1 MEKFGE
7 SPTSE
12 TKKALAAAL
21 IHGFPSLKDESD
33 TSSGFGYWFTPGRN
47 HRPATGFLEERLRN
61 VRKRMRKP
69 ARSRIT
75 QQTPPQSS
83 EAGTR
88 RTFIPECTI
97 SEERAIQCKEW
108 LKHNSQP
115 LNQVEQYMQDTA
127 VYRAKSL
134 RENGWDIQGIRQ
146 EFPHLFTPGMIAQDF
161 QILHREAAPKLFETW
176 LPLFKDKILH
186 LARREGKLISSLDGL
201 TPDCLGELALSQLPT
216 LLPPT
221 VYRVGRKVFR
231 YTIEES
237 KLAFI
242 DHKPV
247 GTNLVEYLYEAKVD
261 GRVEDVVGQETLTE
275 DILHLEDTLKEAREK
290 DNRRCRLQ
298 TLSGPERAE
307 TDQWDAQCTVRQAG
321 AIVIKQEV
329 QYTPIKVT
337 QPFELIGM
345 DSIGK
350 LAVTTHGSQA
360 ENPSMPPMAGG
371 EDERGH
377 PERRAP
383 GCRHVWRE
391 ARQPSEAPDHYTVG
405 GLVEDVVG
413 QETLTEDIL
422 HLGDTLK
429 EARENVTRAQEK
441 TRQRLN
447 CVRRFRE
454 WEPCSGVQN
463 RYYWDI
469 KQIGP
474 DMELESEVINACLA
488 VKVKDSNRENPR
500 GQRATFID
508 TFEMSNLWTNGT
520 SRLKIDPLDYHLW
533 TLTAH
538 LTEGAEQSWA
548 LSHHNRVCSDTSL
561 LYSFMWY
568 TIHRCGLNCR
578 PEYHLH
584 CCSCRS
590 MLARKSDFVKHLD
603 LWWTL

>member
-1 MEKFGE
+1 MEYWDVSVNTGMDVINCTIEPAVPPTSPDVQPTATTPPSMEDQTAPVVPAMIPQTLHIIPQFDIRQILTGSTEGKLILGSLDEDVIIPSQRKCLVRILVSHLMEKFGE

-69 ARSRIT
+69 ARSRST

-247 GTNLVEYLYEAKVD
+247 GTNLVEYLHEAKVSRPYPYVLSL
-261 GRVEDVVGQETLTE
+261 GN
-275 DILHLEDTLKEAREK
+275 DIWHT
-290 DNRRCRLQ
+290 
-298 TLSGPERAE
+298 
-307 TDQWDAQCTVRQAG
+307 
-321 AIVIKQEV
+321 
-329 QYTPIKVT
+329 
-337 QPFELIGM
+337 
-345 DSIGK
+345 
-350 LAVTTHGSQA
+350 SQA
-360 ENPSMPPMAGG
+360 FVILDGEALEQNTLLQAVDVCFKVFYIFDIDYTKQCEAVWKFFQNAVYEIKGG
-371 EDERGH
+371 E
-377 PERRAP
+377 
-383 GCRHVWRE
+383 
-391 ARQPSEAPDHYTVG
+391 
-405 GLVEDVVG
+405 
-413 QETLTEDIL
+413 
-422 HLGDTLK
+422 
-429 EARENVTRAQEK
+429 
-441 TRQRLN
+441 
-447 CVRRFRE
+447 
-454 WEPCSGVQN
+454 
-463 RYYWDI
+463 
-469 KQIGP
+469 
-474 DMELESEVINACLA
+474 ESKPA
-488 VKVKDSNRENPR
+488 
-500 GQRATFID
+500 
-508 TFEMSNLWTNGT
+508 
-520 SRLKIDPLDYHLW
+520 
-533 TLTAH
+533 
-538 LTEGAEQSWA
+538 
-548 LSHHNRVCSDTSL
+548 TSL
-561 LYSFMWY
+561 RAA
-568 TIHRCGLNCR
+568 I
-578 PEYHLH
+578 
-584 CCSCRS
+584 
-590 MLARKSDFVKHLD
+590 LACK
-603 LWWTL
+603 